1 MAKIEVPSNG
11 SPEITIESVSGS
23 LQVKGWDEDNIRI
36 DIHNADDLHYTAD
49 DDMLTLTAD
58 SDCVLRVPS
67 DTTLTVQSVSRD
79 AYITNIDG
87 EVSIESVSGSLT
99 IKNVGETKVEN
110 VSGNLTIRGVEGE
123 LYINE
128 VSGNA
133 SIRDI
138 EGGLKAEE
146 VHANLSLRNIE
157 GEIEANTDGNADLRL
172 DVEDTGDI
180 NVEASGNLFCYLKPP
195 GDSDLH
201 FESGAQSIHVN
212 TTESKIHVSAS
223 EHEMTLG
230 DGGNDVWLKAGGH
243 IDFRSRDEGHGVDLD
258 LDLDFVDETSGLAD
272 EISEQVSAQVEA
284 QIEALNGQLESLQER
299 LRTTGDRATRK
310 AQERVAVAQRRLQ
323 LKLQNRSGRG
333 GLTFQMPKKAD
344 QVSEQE
350 RMLVLQMVQDK
361 KISVAQAEMLLNTI
375 EGRAVPEP
383 EAAKPAKPAL
393 DAPEEKSESNA

>member
-1 MAKIEVPSNG
+1 MAKIEIPSNG

-23 LQVKGWDEDNIRI
+23 LQVKGWDEDNIRV
-36 DIHNADDLHYTAD
+36 DVHNQDDLHYTAD
-49 DDMLTLTAD
+49 DDMLTLRSD

-67 DTTLTVQSVSRD
+67 ESTLTVQSVSRD
-79 AYITNIDG
+79 AYIANIEG

-99 IKNVGETKVEN
+99 MKNVGETKVEN
-110 VSGNLTIRGVEGE
+110 VSGNFTVRGVDGE

-133 SIRDI
+133 SIRDV
-138 EGGLKAEE
+138 EGDLKAEE
-146 VHANLSLRNIE
+146 VHANLVLRNIE
-157 GEIEANTDGNADLRL
+157 GEIEAKTDGNADLRL

-180 NVEASGNLFCYLKPP
+180 NVEASGNLFCALNPP

-201 FESGAQSIHVN
+201 FESGAQSIHIN
-212 TTESKIHVSAS
+212 TMESKVHVQAT

-258 LDLDFVDETSGLAD
+258 LDLDFVDETSGLAE

-284 QIEALNGQLESLQER
+284 QIEALNAQLEGLQER
-299 LRTTGDRATRK
+299 LRHTGDRATRK
-310 AQERVAVAQRRLQ
+310 AQERVAAAQRRLQ

-333 GLTFQMPKKAD
+333 GLTFQMPKKVD
-344 QVSEQE
+344 PVTEQE

-361 KISVAQAEMLLNTI
+361 KINVAQAEMLLNTI
-375 EGRAVPEP
+375 EGRAIAQPETPKP
-383 EAAKPAKPAL
+383 EAPAPAENS
-393 DAPEEKSESNA
+393 EEKNG